1 MSELVN
7 GWQNPNLPTS
17 LNKHSLIRSVTH
29 SLIEKM
35 LRRNALKT
43 LTGSVLTLSITDSF
57 AMTNIPSVPLLKGN
71 INHSV
76 CRWCYSKIP
85 LEDLCKAA
93 VSIGIK
99 SIELVGPDEWPVLK
113 KYGLTSALPQGAGK
127 GIEQGFND
135 PKLHDELVASYEAIF
150 PKLKEAG
157 LTTIICFSGNRRGL
171 SDEQGIENCAMGLQR
186 LMPSAKKYGITVIM
200 ELLNS
205 KVDHK
210 DYQCDH
216 TAWGVAL
223 CKRIGSDQFKLLYD
237 IYHMQIMEGDI
248 IRTIRASSAYIGHYH
263 TGGNPGRNEIDQSQ
277 EINYPAVM
285 RAIAETGFK
294 GYVAQE
300 FIPKRDPLTSLREAV
315 LLCDV

>member
-1 MSELVN
+1 M
-7 GWQNPNLPTS
+7 
-17 LNKHSLIRSVTH
+17 IRRT
-29 SLIEKM
+29 
-35 LRRNALKT
+35 ALKT
-43 LTGSVLTLSITDSF
+43 LTGSALTLSLTDSLAT
-57 AMTNIPSVPLLKGN
+57 AMTQSEPAAPLLKGR

-85 LEDLCKAA
+85 LDDLCKAA
-93 VSIGIK
+93 KEIGIK
-99 SIELVGPDEWPVLK
+99 SIELVGPEEWPTLK

-157 LTTIICFSGNRRGL
+157 YSTVICFSGNRRGM
-171 SDEQGIENCAMGLQR
+171 SDEEGAKNCAVGLKR
-186 LMPSAKKYGITVIM
+186 LMPSAEKYGITVIM

-205 KVDHK
+205 KVNHK
-210 DYQCDH
+210 DYMCDH
-216 TAWGVAL
+216 TAWGADL
-223 CKRIGSDQFKLLYD
+223 CKRVGSNNFKLLYD

-248 IRTIRASSAYIGHYH
+248 IRNIRDYSQYIGHYH
-263 TGGNPGRNEIDQSQ
+263 TGGNPGRNEIDETQ
-277 EINYPAVM
+277 EIYYPAVM
-285 RAIAETGFK
+285 KAIVDTGFK

-300 FIPKRDPLTSLREAV
+300 FIPKRDPLTSLKEAV